1 MRTEVPWLHVPWTR
15 IYYDGGTGQVSGNGD
30 GEASASAA
38 GDATDSSCN
47 YAAWRASAME
57 NAEGSGT
64 PAARMRNQRPCLL
77 SSDAGEGWQ
86 WSQWKGQRFP
96 KRYTVSFEGRSLP

>member
-1 MRTEVPWLHVPWTR
+1 M
-15 IYYDGGTGQVSGNGD
+15 
-30 GEASASAA
+30 ASASAA

-57 NAEGSGT
+57 NGEGSLT

-86 WSQWKGQRFP
+86 WSQWKGPLFP
-96 KRYTVSFEGRSLP
+96 KRCRVSFEGRSWP

>member
-1 MRTEVPWLHVPWTR
+1 M
-15 IYYDGGTGQVSGNGD
+15 GNGN
-30 GEASASAA
+30 GKASASAA
-38 GDATDSSCN
+38 KDATDSSCN
-47 YAAWRASAME
+47 YAVSGASAME
-57 NAEGSGT
+57 NGEGSGT

-77 SSDAGEGWQ
+77 PSDAGEGWQ

>member
-1 MRTEVPWLHVPWTR
+1 MENGDAERTSLAARAVDQDLLLWR
-15 IYYDGGTGQVSGNGD
+15 NSTGFFNGD

-47 YAAWRASAME
+47 YAAWRALAME

-64 PAARMRNQRPCLL
+64 PAARDAEPGPYL
-77 SSDAGEGWQ
+77 SPNDAGEGWQ
-86 WSQWKGQRFP
+86 WSQ
-96 KRYTVSFEGRSLP
+96 